1 MKILLKLSLTTILAS
16 LLVACGGSSNLATS
30 FTQQTAVSYRV
41 TPTNTTAAQP
51 FSPVAI
57 VLHDGSWST
66 FNLGDPASTELEMLA
81 ESGDNSALLAAAENM
96 AGVFSAASGTGD
108 IGPGESESIEVEV
121 TESQIASLSL
131 SLVSML
137 VNTNDAI
144 AALNRID
151 ISALNPNESMRVNA
165 LSYDTG
171 TEANT
176 ETAATMPGPAAAGG
190 AQEGFNTARDD
201 VRDSVFVHAGVVTS
215 TDGLTTS
222 ALSSIHR
229 WDHPAIQIR
238 VERLN

>member
-1 MKILLKLSLTTILAS
+1 MKILLKLSLTAISAS
-16 LLVACGGSSNLATS
+16 LLVACGANSNLATS
-30 FTQQTAVSYRV
+30 FTQQAAISYRV
-41 TPTNTTAAQP
+41 TLTNTTAAQP

-66 FNLGDPASTELEMLA
+66 FNLGEPASTELEMLA

-96 AGVFSAASGTGD
+96 AGVFGAASGTGD

-121 TESQIASLSL
+121 TESQIRSLSL
-131 SLVSML
+131 SLVAML

-151 ISALNPNESMRVNA
+151 ISTLNSNESMRVNA

-190 AQEGFNTARDD
+190 AQEGFNAVRDD
-201 VRDSVFVHAGVVTS
+201 VRDSVFVHAGVVTT

>member
-1 MKILLKLSLTTILAS
+1 MKILLKLSLTAISAS
-16 LLVACGGSSNLATS
+16 LLVACGANSNLATS
-30 FTQQTAVSYRV
+30 FTQQAAISYRV
-41 TPTNTTAAQP
+41 TLTNTTAAQP

-66 FNLGDPASTELEMLA
+66 FNLGEPASTELEMLA

-96 AGVFSAASGTGD
+96 VGVFGAASGTGD

-121 TESQIASLSL
+121 TESQIRSLSL
-131 SLVSML
+131 SLVAML

-151 ISALNPNESMRVNA
+151 ISTLNSNESMRVNA

-190 AQEGFNTARDD
+190 AQEGFNAVRDD
-201 VRDSVFVHAGVVTS
+201 VRDSVFVHAGVVTT

>member
-1 MKILLKLSLTTILAS
+1 
-16 LLVACGGSSNLATS
+16 
-30 FTQQTAVSYRV
+30 
-41 TPTNTTAAQP
+41 
-51 FSPVAI
+51 
-57 VLHDGSWST
+57 
-66 FNLGDPASTELEMLA
+66 
-81 ESGDNSALLAAAENM
+81 
-96 AGVFSAASGTGD
+96 
-108 IGPGESESIEVEV
+108 
-121 TESQIASLSL
+121 
-131 SLVSML
+131 ML

-151 ISALNPNESMRVNA
+151 ISTLNSNESMRVNA

-190 AQEGFNTARDD
+190 AQEGFNAVRDD
-201 VRDSVFVHAGVVTS
+201 VRDSVFVHAGVVTT